1 MNTLLTV
8 EEFKLFFPSSSL
20 SDEQI
25 LMYCEIVTEL
35 VHELAGIS
43 LEEGEVTETLKGN
56 NQDTLYLRKRPVK
69 QLIEVAS
76 KKSGDIKEQ
85 VKINLGRTGITK
97 DNGIFY
103 QGQDIYEPCMASKT
117 TKSDFISIKYLG
129 GYKYPNEVP
138 KLLKYAL
145 AGLINSMNDDISES
159 GNLKAYS
166 RDDVSYTF
174 MDKYERDSKFYTVVN
189 RFISW

>member
-25 LMYCEIVTEL
+25 LMYCEIATEL

-43 LEEGEVTETLKGN
+43 LEEGEITETLKGN
-56 NQDTLYLRKRPVK
+56 NQNTLYVKKRPIK
-69 QLIEVAS
+69 NIIEISSNKVGDLLSLTVCNLS
-76 KKSGDIKEQ
+76 KTGVQ
-85 VKINLGRTGITK
+85 KI
-97 DNGIFY
+97 NGIFY
-103 QGQDIYEPCMASKT
+103 QGQDINEPYMASKT
-117 TKSDFISIKYLG
+117 TTSEIVKIKYLG
-129 GYKYPNEVP
+129 GYKYPDEVP

-145 AGLINSMNDDISES
+145 AGLINGMINDNSEMGS
-159 GNLKAYS
+159 LKSYS

-174 MDKYERDSKFYTVVN
+174 MDKYERDNKFHSIIQ